1 MTTARGA
8 SALGQRVYS
17 VLELARE
24 LKQLLETSYPDVWVE
39 GEISNLAAPRSG
51 HLYFS
56 LKDAGAVLR
65 CALFRNRRERA
76 LCEPADGMR
85 VLVRGRV
92 SLYEGRGDCQL
103 IVHYLEDAGEGALR
117 RAFEELKRRLD
128 REGLFDPAHKRAL
141 PAFPRRVGVL
151 TSPSGAAIRDI
162 LSALRRRFASLPVLV
177 YPVPVQG
184 EAAAEAIA
192 ATIRFASDRRDCDV
206 LILARGGG
214 SLEDLQAFNDER
226 VARAVFAS
234 EVPIVTG
241 IGHEIDFTIADF
253 VADRRAATPTAA
265 AELVSPNGAELERL
279 VTGHRRRLRRLS
291 VERLNRLAQ
300 HVDHLQRRLVH
311 PRQRLSEY
319 TRRLAA
325 LRREQMLIVHARLQR
340 SRLELARQGAR
351 LRACSPQRRL
361 ERLAHRRSV
370 ASRILQRDLR
380 QRLQSLHGRLDAA
393 GARLAGV
400 SPTATLARGY
410 AIVRRPP
417 GGALVRDAAQARPGD
432 RVSAELARGKL
443 LLLVERADD

>member
-1 MTTARGA
+1 MTSARGA

-17 VLELARE
+17 VGELARE

-56 LKDAGAVLR
+56 LKDADAVLR
-65 CALFRNRRERA
+65 CALFRNRRDRA
-76 LCEPADGMR
+76 LCEPVDGMR
-85 VLVRGRV
+85 VLARGRI

-117 RAFEELKRRLD
+117 RAFEQLKRQLD
-128 REGLFDPAHKRAL
+128 REGLFDPAHKQPL
-141 PAFPRRVGVL
+141 PAMARRVGVI

-162 LSALRRRFASLPVLV
+162 LSTLRRRFASLPVLV

-184 EAAAEAIA
+184 DAAAEAIA

-226 VARAVFAS
+226 VARALFAS
-234 EVPIVTG
+234 AVPIVTG

-265 AELVSPNGAELERL
+265 AELVSPDGAELERL
-279 VTGHRRRLRRLS
+279 LSGHRRRLRRLS
-291 VERLNRLAQ
+291 EERLNRLGQ

-311 PRQRLSEY
+311 PRQRLGEY
-319 TRRLAA
+319 ARRLAA
-325 LRREQMLIVHARLQR
+325 LRREQVLIVQARLQR
-340 SRLELARQGAR
+340 LRLELARQGAG

-370 ASRILQRDLR
+370 ASRILQRSPPARAEFAWPPRRR
-380 QRLQSLHGRLDAA
+380 QRPPRRRQPGGDLGAGLRHRASPPRRRA
-393 GARLAGV
+393 GARCRAGR
-400 SPTATLARGY
+400 SRRSRQRRAR
-410 AIVRRPP
+410 AWR
-417 GGALVRDAAQARPGD
+417 AHLH
-432 RVSAELARGKL
+432 RGTFG
-443 LLLVERADD
+443 